1 MGDIENRFRK
11 RKSKDDI
18 NKAILTSVKIAGLL
32 AVAVMAPNAIQCL
45 ESFGLI
51 PGKRQKEIML
61 RSKDRLI
68 KNGLLKYRNGFIE
81 LTEKGQAT
89 LDLLEMRDWKID
101 VPKKWD
107 GRWRMLIFDIPER
120 KRSSRTKVRSTLSS
134 IGFMRLQDSVWIYPY
149 DCEDL
154 ASLLKVDF
162 KVGKDLLYIIA
173 DSLENDKNFRKSF
186 GLPQE

>member
-1 MGDIENRFRK
+1 MGDIENKFRK
-11 RKSKDDI
+11 KKSRNDI
-18 NKAILTSVKIAGLL
+18 KKAILTSVKIAGLL
-32 AVAVMAPNAIQCL
+32 SLVVLAPNAIQCL
-45 ESFGLI
+45 KSFGLV
-51 PGKRQKEIML
+51 PGKRQKETML
-61 RSKDRLI
+61 RSKDRMI
-68 KNGLLKYRNGFIE
+68 ENGLLKYKDGFIE
-81 LTEKGQAT
+81 LTEKGQTT
-89 LDLLEMRDWKID
+89 LDLLEMKDWKID

-154 ASLLKVDF
+154 VSLLKVDF
-162 KVGKDLLYIIA
+162 RVGKDLLYIIV

-186 GLPQE
+186 GLPLL